1 MGKAEKKR
9 RVYPKEFKAEAAAL
23 AEKRERPVIQ
33 VAQDLGISDTV
44 LHRWMQVFREA
55 KGEGVRPF
63 PEHGRPRDEELARL
77 RKENK
82 ALRTAV

>member
-9 RVYPKEFKAEAAAL
+9 RVYPKEFKAG
-23 AEKRERPVIQ
+23 AEKREKPVIQ
-33 VAQDLGISDTV
+33 VARDVGISDTV
-44 LHRWMQVFREA
+44 SHRWMQVSREA
-55 KGEGVRPF
+55 KGEGARPF
-63 PEHGRPRDEELARL
+63 PGHGRPGDEELARV